1 MLSNESHSLI
11 RWRWRPTFDG
21 QDSIIAIIWVRV
33 RQIKLLPYRK
43 GLSKLWLLLFFFVVQ
58 PAPRPIITQMKCFFR
73 DHLNW
78 FKNEL
83 LGPIPTVC
91 TVRNCQNLNVDAD
104 YTSYIME
111 YMVCMQKTAH
121 KDMIMKS
128 HLNYNVLQRANRDQG
143 FDFAVLQTL
152 TSEDSEN
159 HVSCG
164 KHFK

>member
-1 MLSNESHSLI
+1 
-11 RWRWRPTFDG
+11 
-21 QDSIIAIIWVRV
+21 
-33 RQIKLLPYRK
+33 
-43 GLSKLWLLLFFFVVQ
+43 
-58 PAPRPIITQMKCFFR
+58 MKCFFR
-73 DHLNW
+73 DHLNR

-83 LGPIPTVC
+83 LGPTLPVC
-91 TVRNCQNLNVDAD
+91 TVRNCQHLNVDA
-104 YTSYIME
+104 YYASYIME

-128 HLNYNVLQRANRDQG
+128 HLNYSVLQRANRDQG